1 MGADAAT
8 SLLVASSSD
17 GDMLL
22 QVRPN
27 ILSADDYFVW
37 ACTPNNNMYQPRMT
51 QLLATLVPAMFEAWN
66 KVPPPFSPPPP
77 PICFLSHY
85 LPYPALRIPR
95 PKYPTCIARYFK
107 CLLETHHTLHSV

>member
-66 KVPPPFSPPPP
+66 KVPPPLLPPSSPHLFSLT
-77 PICFLSHY
+77 LS
-85 LPYPALRIPR
+85 ALPR
-95 PKYPTCIARYFK
+95 PSHSQAEISYVHRKV
-107 CLLETHHTLHSV
+107 LHMFA